1 MFCPFLY
8 CWKVAYQLSISHE
21 AACPWLARF
30 GNTQHLAGIH
40 DPTLIVAENGWRRA
54 PHDSTQTDKNFTT
67 QFCTKQLPSSL
78 MTVTIASSQ
87 RMSTNEPLS
96 TSAAPPALG
105 EEVTGLVPALPPV
118 PAAEEVSVAELTTPT
133 AVAAPEPAPA
143 AAVAPAVQEIQGIS
157 TSKLLEPIQREAPKL
172 GRKNGVSNLT
182 AAQKLDILQELDAAA
197 AAPTMLTT
205 GDVAVTE
212 DAAAAAVG
220 TPAGEKSTVTK
231 LAAQYNI
238 SRQSI
243 YRWKKEMP
251 RLIEQ
256 AKEQQLQLD
265 GGDGMAAALASA
277 TRKRG
282 HEETLAA
289 PPGIPLDGD
298 AAVDPNAVT
307 LVKKPTGEEYTAQQK
322 LAMVRQL
329 KANSKDGNGKLRVRE
344 FASKHGVNYRTLYRW
359 IKSEERLVELVEG
372 EGMGSFKRTKFD
384 GHLDRIK
391 EALKVFVAHYTKEED
406 AAADAE
412 GKTKKVTGRI
422 IAEKAI
428 HIKDE
433 MLAQHEVEPFL
444 SGEEVKAMREFTGSQ
459 SWGRKMCRRYGWG
472 NSSETTGSKKK
483 DGDDVSDDDDEDM
496 ELNDGG
502 EAVDMTETDDPA
514 KMKLQIKKLKSEVHF
529 LKVKSGKFEKK
540 AAKAETENK
549 SLRKKIEQISN
560 LGVAALKG
568 EESDDAAPSLPPPPA
583 VDAAAFKTEPTVEV
597 TV

>member
-1 MFCPFLY
+1 M
-8 CWKVAYQLSISHE
+8 
-21 AACPWLARF
+21 
-30 GNTQHLAGIH
+30 
-40 DPTLIVAENGWRRA
+40 
-54 PHDSTQTDKNFTT
+54 ST
-67 QFCTKQLPSSL
+67 
-78 MTVTIASSQ
+78 
-87 RMSTNEPLS
+87 TNEPLS

-105 EEVTGLVPALPPV
+105 EDVVTGLVPALPPV
-118 PAAEEVSVAELTTPT
+118 PAVEEVSVAVL
-133 AVAAPEPAPA
+133 AAPEPVPAA

-172 GRKNGVSNLT
+172 GRKNGVSNLS
-182 AAQKLDILQELDAAA
+182 AAQKLDILHELEAAA

-212 DAAAAAVG
+212 DAAAVG

-231 LAAQYNI
+231 LAATYNI

-289 PPGIPLDGD
+289 PPGIPLDGT
-298 AAVDPNAVT
+298 AAVDPSAVT

-329 KANSKDGNGKLRVRE
+329 KANSKDGNKLRVRE

-391 EALKVFVAHYTKEED
+391 EALKVFVAHYTKDED
-406 AAADAE
+406 AADAE

-483 DGDDVSDDDDEDM
+483 DGDDVSDDDEDM

-502 EAVDMTETDDPA
+502 EAVDMTETDDPN

-529 LKVKSGKFEKK
+529 LKIKSGKFEKK

-560 LGVAALKG
+560 LGAAALKG
-568 EESDDAAPSLPPPPA
+568 DETEDAAPSLPPPEA
-583 VDAAAFKTEPTVEV
+583 VDAAFKTAVEV

>member
-1 MFCPFLY
+1 
-8 CWKVAYQLSISHE
+8 
-21 AACPWLARF
+21 
-30 GNTQHLAGIH
+30 
-40 DPTLIVAENGWRRA
+40 
-54 PHDSTQTDKNFTT
+54 
-67 QFCTKQLPSSL
+67 
-78 MTVTIASSQ
+78 
-87 RMSTNEPLS
+87 MSTNEPLS
-96 TSAAPPALG
+96 TSAAPPPPPALG
-105 EEVTGLVPALPPV
+105 EDVAGLVPALPPV
-118 PAAEEVSVAELTTPT
+118 PAVEEVSVAVLTTPT
-133 AVAAPEPAPA
+133 AVVAAPEDPAPPAVATTVTVAAAPAPA
-143 AAVAPAVQEIQGIS
+143 AVQEIQGIS

-182 AAQKLDILQELDAAA
+182 AAQKLDILHELDAAA
-197 AAPTMLTT
+197 AAPTVLTT
-205 GDVAVTE
+205 TGAGGDVAAAANV
-212 DAAAAAVG
+212 DAVVGAAAA
-220 TPAGEKSTVTK
+220 AGEKSTVTK

-289 PPGIPLDGD
+289 VPGGVMDG
-298 AAVDPNAVT
+298 AAAAATVDPNAVT

-329 KANSKDGNGKLRVRE
+329 KANSKDGNKLRVRE

-391 EALKVFVAHYTKEED
+391 EALKVFVAHYTKDED
-406 AAADAE
+406 AADTE
-412 GKTKKVTGRI
+412 GVTKKVTGRI

-483 DGDDVSDDDDEDM
+483 GDDDASDDDEDI

-529 LKVKSGKFEKK
+529 LKIKSGKFEKK
-540 AAKAETENK
+540 AAKVETENK

-560 LGVAALKG
+560 LGATALKG
-568 EESDDAAPSLPPPPA
+568 EDTEDTAPSLPPPPV
-583 VDAAAFKTEPTVEV
+583 VDAATFKTEPEPTVEV

>member
-1 MFCPFLY
+1 
-8 CWKVAYQLSISHE
+8 
-21 AACPWLARF
+21 
-30 GNTQHLAGIH
+30 
-40 DPTLIVAENGWRRA
+40 
-54 PHDSTQTDKNFTT
+54 
-67 QFCTKQLPSSL
+67 

-105 EEVTGLVPALPPV
+105 EDVAGLVPALPPV
-118 PAAEEVSVAELTTPT
+118 PAAEEVSVAVITTPT
-133 AVAAPEPAPA
+133 AVAEPEPA
-143 AAVAPAVQEIQGIS
+143 VAPVQEIQGIS

-182 AAQKLDILQELDAAA
+182 AAQKLDILHELDAAA
-197 AAPTMLTT
+197 AAPTVLTT
-205 GDVAVTE
+205 SDVAAAND
-212 DAAAAAVG
+212 DAVAVG

-231 LAAQYNI
+231 LAAHYNI

-289 PPGIPLDGD
+289 VPGGVMDGTT
-298 AAVDPNAVT
+298 AVDPNAVT

-329 KANSKDGNGKLRVRE
+329 KTNSKDGKPRVRE

-391 EALKVFVAHYTKEED
+391 EALKVFVAHYIKDED
-406 AAADAE
+406 AADSE
-412 GKTKKVTGRI
+412 GKTKKITGRI

-483 DGDDVSDDDDEDM
+483 GDDDASDDDEDI
-496 ELNDGG
+496 ELNDGE

-529 LKVKSGKFEKK
+529 LKIKSGKFEKK
-540 AAKAETENK
+540 AAKAEMENK
-549 SLRKKIEQISN
+549 SLRNKIEQISN
-560 LGVAALKG
+560 LGAAALKG
-568 EESDDAAPSLPPPPA
+568 DDTEDTAPSLPPPSD
-583 VDAAAFKTEPTVEV
+583 VDDAAFKTEPEPTVEV